1 MVLDSAMTRLL
12 QKRPTSASFPQCLRA
27 VTHRSAI
34 LTNRVE
40 AAVIGVL
47 QLGVTNLLAA
57 FISPLATQQNEKSSP
72 A

>member
-12 QKRPTSASFPQCLRA
+12 QKRPTSASFPHCLCA
-27 VTHRSAI
+27 VTHRAAI
-34 LTNRVE
+34 LTNMVE
-40 AAVIGVL
+40 TAAIGVL

-57 FISPLATQQNEKSSP
+57 FISPLVTQQNEKSGL

>member
-1 MVLDSAMTRLL
+1 
-12 QKRPTSASFPQCLRA
+12 